1 MSTLLERSAA
11 DATPATGCVGCSV
24 GRDALTG
31 FGELDVAAAV
41 RTLRLGPVPKRDR
54 LEPNDDVGFVA
65 APIHGRKVHFRATID
80 TWDDP
85 TDVYRVKLQRGH
97 RITVRVPP
105 ATNIDVSLALWK
117 PETHSLATAK
127 DSQRAARSVHPPGM
141 MEKMRYVAGESGWY
155 FIQVKLAKPGSGSYK
170 LRIRHN

>member
-1 MSTLLERSAA
+1 M
-11 DATPATGCVGCSV
+11 
-24 GRDALTG
+24 
-31 FGELDVAAAV
+31 
-41 RTLRLGPVPKRDR
+41 
-54 LEPNDDVGFVA
+54 
-65 APIHGRKVHFRATID
+65 
-80 TWDDP
+80 
-85 TDVYRVKLQRGH
+85 KLQRGH